1 MPYMTG
7 PNQHMDNETPN
18 GSRDRGV
25 FPDSVKTT
33 FNLDIEST
41 DKIRNIAK
49 YIGRAVVKKIV
60 LILG

>member
-1 MPYMTG
+1 MTG

-18 GSRDRGV
+18 GSKDRGV

>member
-18 GSRDRGV
+18 GSKDRGV

>member
-18 GSRDRGV
+18 GSKDRGV

-33 FNLDIEST
+33 FNLDTEST
-41 DKIRNIAK
+41 DKIRNIANH
-49 YIGRAVVKKIV
+49 IGRAVVKKIV